1 MKHLMLAAGL
11 AALATVSASAAKTSY
26 TYDARGRLTS
36 VCDATNNVGNLATYR
51 HDAADNRQQQ
61 ISKSTTH
68 SLFAAEGIYSADGR
82 FWLTMQTDSNFVLYG
97 NFGAGWTPLWATATN
112 ATGAHHAEFQWDG
125 NLVVYNSS
133 AAVWASGTYYP
144 CATLTVQNDGN
155 VVITNVDGVVV
166 WHTATGG
173 H

>member
-11 AALATVSASAAKTSY
+11 AALAAVSASAAKTLYS
-26 TYDARGRLTS
+26 YDARGRMKS
-36 VCDATNNVGNLATYR
+36 VCDVTNNVGKLATYR

-61 ISKSTTH
+61 VSSSTTH
-68 SLFAAEGIYSADGR
+68 TISVAEGIYSANGR
-82 FWLTMQTDSNFVLYG
+82 FWLTMQTDSNFVLYDIA
-97 NFGAGWTPLWATATN
+97 AGWVPLWYTSTN
-112 ATGAHHAEFQWDG
+112 ATGANHAEFQWDG
-125 NLVVYNSS
+125 NLVVYNAY
-133 AAVWASGTYYP
+133 AAVWASGTYSP

-166 WHTATGG
+166 WHTGTGG